1 MGREGEW
8 PGHQHPEGTPQP
20 AGYAPQSMQS
30 YSGASG
36 GQYAQGIA
44 PMQPGLRGPPP
55 TGPPPSLYGNAA
67 PPFRP
72 PGPPPGSTPPGV
84 QPQWGAPP
92 SRVLARPSP
101 VSGPPGPPP
110 ISGPPGLSSFVNRSY
125 IATSP
130 AGDFPHM
137 RPEAPPA
144 TNPSTNSITGTMGH
158 SSGPFGGPGGFTPGG
173 APAAVNRPAFSAPQ
187 STPPA
192 YQPARPSSAVA
203 SSGPPMGPPSLPYQ
217 QQSSSQVPLSSA
229 PAGPPSFSYQ
239 QAPANGPPQAPPT
252 RLGGSTSQFPG
263 QGPSPAMG
271 QSEALYR
278 PMHSVQGAPG
288 ATTLAQ
294 QFQRMSMG
302 QPGQQP
308 PGPPGPPSFSAPSQP
323 VAGASYSTP
332 STWQTPA
339 RRVYPE
345 AYGGQPQSGSMPP
358 VAGGPQQLHGG
369 QPYIPGSMAPSMQ
382 TMSQPG
388 SPAGGQPGSASR
400 IDPNQIPRPQ
410 STASPL
416 PFDTRVNGMANLPPS
431 ATTHFVVRDTGNCSP
446 RFMRCTLN
454 QIPCSGDL
462 LANSGMPLAVMV
474 QPLAL
479 QDPAEEAIQV
489 VDFGESGPVRC
500 SAPQCKAYIN
510 PFMRFIDQGR
520 RFTCNLCGYT
530 SETPRD
536 YLCNLGPDGRRRD
549 ADMRP
554 ELSRGTVEFVAPK
567 EYMVRPPMPQV
578 FFFLVDVSV
587 NAVSTGAVASACSA
601 INRVLADLGDDTRTL
616 VGIATFDSTVHFY
629 NLNTS
634 LQSPSML
641 VVPDIQDVYTP
652 RQTDL
657 LVPLA
662 EGRDHLEQLLE
673 TIPSMFQNNRI
684 PDAAL
689 GAAVKGAYLGMKAT
703 GGKLLV
709 FQTVLPSVG
718 FGALTAR
725 EAESKVNEKE
735 AQKLLQPSD
744 KILKTLALEL
754 AEFQVCVDLF
764 LATQSFVDIASL
776 AVLPRSTGGQIYYYH
791 EFQAVVDS
799 AKLYNDLRWNLT
811 RPQGLEGVMRV
822 RCSNGMQ
829 VQDYYG
835 NFCKRN
841 PTDVDL
847 PAIDCDK
854 TIMVTFKHDDK
865 FQDNADCCF
874 QSALLYTTTSGQRRI
889 RLNTLSL
896 SCSTALT
903 SLFRGADLDAQ
914 FTHFLKQ
921 AAQDVLTT
929 QVAQERDRVSGQC
942 VNILYTYRKFCAT
955 ASSSGQL
962 ILPEALKLL
971 PLYTM
976 ALTKSVGLRTDARID
991 ERSYWITRAA
1001 SLSAPSAIPL
1011 VYPRLFALHNLPSKE
1026 DLRGVVLPSTLSLSS
1041 ENLELDGI
1049 YLLENGE
1056 DALLYVNSQ
1065 ASREVLHQLFGV
1077 CSVDELAV
1085 GQFSLQEYDNEL
1097 SRRLNEVV
1105 NEIRRQ
1111 RCSYLRLC
1119 MLKRGDPREL
1129 LFYNYLV
1136 EDKSALGLSYV
1147 EYLVQTH
1154 RQIQNRMT

>member
-8 PGHQHPEGTPQP
+8 SAPGQYPQGTQP
-20 AGYAPQSMQS
+20 TGYASQNMQS
-30 YSGASG
+30 YPGAPG
-36 GQYAQGIA
+36 GQYAQGTT
-44 PMQPGLRGPPP
+44 PMQPGMRGPSPP
-55 TGPPPSLYGNAA
+55 GPPPSQYGNTA
-67 PPFRP
+67 PMRP
-72 PGPPPGSTPPGV
+72 PGPPGPPYGTPP
-84 QPQWGAPP
+84 PAARPP
-92 SRVLARPSP
+92 WAGPPGGPMARPSLG
-101 VSGPPGPPP
+101 SGPPGPPP
-110 ISGPPGLSSFVNRSY
+110 IAAPLGQSPLANRSY
-125 IATSP
+125 GGPP
-130 AGDFPHM
+130 AGGPPQM
-137 RPEAPPA
+137 RPQAPQP
-144 TNPSTNSITGTMGH
+144 TNPSANAPRGMTGPPP
-158 SSGPFGGPGGFTPGG
+158 GPYGGPGAFAAGG
-173 APAAVNRPAFSAPQ
+173 PPVAASRPAFSQPQPAPAFQ
-187 STPPA
+187 STRPYQVSSPSAPTGPSTGPPSFS
-192 YQPARPSSAVA
+192 YPQPGNQVPPSSVPA
-203 SSGPPMGPPSLPYQ
+203 GPPM
-217 QQSSSQVPLSSA
+217 
-229 PAGPPSFSYQ
+229 GPPSFSYQ
-239 QAPANGPPQAPPT
+239 QAPANGPPQGPPS
-252 RLGGSTSQFPG
+252 GQFSGSINQLPG
-263 QGPSPAMG
+263 QGPRQSMG
-271 QSEALYR
+271 QPEPLYR
-278 PMHSVQGAPG
+278 PMHNLQGSPAVAP
-288 ATTLAQ
+288 LAQ
-294 QFQRMSMG
+294 QLQGMSMG
-302 QPGQQP
+302 PINQHPT
-308 PGPPGPPSFSAPSQP
+308 GPPGPTGFSAPSQSLSGP
-323 VAGASYSTP
+323 PYTTP
-332 STWQTPA
+332 PSWPTPQ

-345 AYGGQPQSGSMPP
+345 AYAGQPPSGSMPP
-358 VAGGPQQLHGG
+358 MPGAPQQLHAG
-369 QPYIPGSMAPSMQ
+369 QPPMLGGMAPGLQ

-416 PFDTRVNGMANLPPS
+416 QFDTRVNGSANLPPS

-462 LANSGMPLAVMV
+462 LSNSGMPLAVMV

-479 QDPAEEAIQV
+479 PDPSEEPIQI

-500 SAPQCKAYIN
+500 LAPHCKAYIN

-520 RFTCNLCGYT
+520 RFICNLCGHT

-554 ELSRGTVEFVAPK
+554 ELARGTVEFVAPK

-578 FFFLVDVSV
+578 FFFLVDVSM
-587 NAVSTGAVASACSA
+587 NAVSTGAVTSACNA
-601 INRVLADLGDDTRTL
+601 INRALGDLGDDPRTL

-629 NLNTS
+629 NLNKN
-634 LQSPSML
+634 LQTPSML

-657 LVPLA
+657 LVPII
-662 EGRDHLEQLLE
+662 EVRERLEQLLE

-684 PDAAL
+684 PESAF
-689 GAAVKGAYLGMKAT
+689 GAAVKGAYLAMKAT

-718 FGALTAR
+718 FGALSAR
-725 EAESKVNEKE
+725 EGEGKINEKE
-735 AQKLLQPSD
+735 AQKLLQASD
-744 KILKTLALEL
+744 KVLRTMALEL

-764 LATQSFVDIASL
+764 LTTQNYVDIASL
-776 AVLPRSTGGQIYYYH
+776 AVIPRSTGGQIYYYH
-791 EFQAVVDS
+791 EFQANVDS
-799 AKLYNDLRWNLT
+799 AKLDNDLRWNVT
-811 RPQGLEGVMRV
+811 RPQGLECVMRV
-822 RCSNGMQ
+822 RCSNGLQ

-865 FQDNADCCF
+865 FQDNAECCF

-896 SCSTALT
+896 SCTTALA

-921 AAQDVLTT
+921 TAQDVTT
-929 QVAQERDRVSGQC
+929 TPVAQERERMSGQC

-991 ERSYWITRAA
+991 ERSYWLTRAA
-1001 SLSAPSAIPL
+1001 SLSASLAIPL
-1011 VYPRLFALHNLPSKE
+1011 VYPRMFGVHNLPSKE
-1026 DLRGVVLPSTLSLSS
+1026 DLGGAILPPTLSLSS
-1041 ENLELDGI
+1041 ENLEHDGI

-1056 DALLYVNSQ
+1056 DALLYVNLQ

-1077 CSVDELAV
+1077 HSIDELAV
-1085 GQFSLQEYDNEL
+1085 GQFSLQDYDNDL

-1111 RCSYLRLC
+1111 RCSYLR
-1119 MLKRGDPREL
+1119 
-1129 LFYNYLV
+1129 
-1136 EDKSALGLSYV
+1136 
-1147 EYLVQTH
+1147 
-1154 RQIQNRMT
+1154 